1 MNAATLPFE
10 VLGIVKDK
18 GQPIQLVNAFETP
31 VRASGGGLNAASLE
45 AMKAELEKL
54 TKTWA
59 IQQNE
64 FWLSEIGITSFLE
77 NLTSHVQ

>member
-1 MNAATLPFE
+1 
-10 VLGIVKDK
+10 
-18 GQPIQLVNAFETP
+18 
-31 VRASGGGLNAASLE
+31 
-45 AMKAELEKL
+45 MKAELEKL

>member
-1 MNAATLPFE
+1 
-10 VLGIVKDK
+10 
-18 GQPIQLVNAFETP
+18 
-31 VRASGGGLNAASLE
+31 
-45 AMKAELEKL
+45 MKAELEKL

-64 FWLSEIGITSFLE
+64 FWLSEVGINSFLE